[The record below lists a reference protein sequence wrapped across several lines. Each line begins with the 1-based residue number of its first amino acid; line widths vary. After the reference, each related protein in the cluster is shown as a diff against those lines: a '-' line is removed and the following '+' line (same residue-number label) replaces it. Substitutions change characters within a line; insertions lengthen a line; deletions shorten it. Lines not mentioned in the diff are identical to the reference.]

1 VIDPFIRMKRQAR
14 YQWLMP
20 TILAT
25 QKAEIRRMAVRSQ
38 PRQVVLETV
47 CQKNPFTHTHTQKGE
62 GAAGGVA
69 EGVGPEFKLHIT

>member
-1 VIDPFIRMKRQAR
+1 MKRQAR

-38 PRQVVLETV
+38 PGQVVLETV
-47 CQKNPFTHTHTQKGE
+47 CQKIPSHTHTQKGE
-62 GAAGGVA
+62 GAAGGMVK
-69 EGVGPEFKLHIT
+69 V